1 MVTTVKL
8 YMLKLI
14 SKSTKTNNSMKL
26 VVVVMKLNNSILLRL
41 EMAKM
46 AQNMQKCLIFI
57 VVLRVRVENQVS

>member
-8 YMLKLI
+8 YMLKLV

-46 AQNMQKCLIFI
+46 AQNMQN
-57 VVLRVRVENQVS
+57 VLFLLWSCELE

>member
-8 YMLKLI
+8 YMLKLV

-26 VVVVMKLNNSILLRL
+26 VVVAMKLNNSILLRL

-57 VVLRVRVENQVS
+57 VVLRVRVENQIS

>member
-8 YMLKLI
+8 YMLKLV

-57 VVLRVRVENQVS
+57 VVLRVRVENQIS

>member
-8 YMLKLI
+8 YMLKLV

-26 VVVVMKLNNSILLRL
+26 VTVVMKLNNSILLRL

-57 VVLRVRVENQVS
+57 VVLRVRVENQIS